1 MLDMVMEF
9 YLWLNSKLKRQKQQV
24 ETKTG
29 YINQFFISAFVCF
42 ALYRCRVCSGDFQQ
56 IAVLSLK
63 KSLESNLDLPKP
75 VQITA
80 TMKRRVIF

>member
-29 YINQFFISAFVCF
+29 YIN
-42 ALYRCRVCSGDFQQ
+42 
-56 IAVLSLK
+56 
-63 KSLESNLDLPKP
+63 
-75 VQITA
+75 
-80 TMKRRVIF
+80 